1 MDLEILSVENG
12 KVVPGISCYSIPEL
26 KEVMEAYEDN
36 INALTYLYYFCYPK
50 SAYANLKE
58 DELEDVILEDY
69 PGDYSPE
76 DEIILAAV
84 EKLKSLYLTP
94 TRRFFKNSKKG
105 LETLGEYMATTAI
118 TDGKEGNFSA
128 FSMTL
133 TRVGKTIKEFKELEK
148 IYEEETGSS
157 LRGGGDAS
165 YDEID

>member
-1 MDLEILSVENG
+1 MDLEILNVENG
-12 KVVPGISCYSIPEL
+12 KVVPGLSCYTIPEL
-26 KEVMEAYEDN
+26 KEVLESYDDP
-36 INALTYLYYFCYPK
+36 IQALTYLYYMTYPK

-58 DELEDVILEDY
+58 DEREDVILEDY

-76 DEIILAAV
+76 DSIILSAID
-84 EKLKSLYLTP
+84 KLNELYLTA

-105 LETLGEYMATTAI
+105 LETLGDYMATTDI

-165 YDEID
+165 YDE